1 MFLEMY
7 GITMMDYYYSL
18 LLLDNKNYS
27 KIAFEIM
34 YLNARRADQNE
45 LMLRAIENERL
56 PEPDIEL
63 IKRVDKITEEEKL
76 ELFYTAYKKRSELDG

>member
-1 MFLEMY
+1 
-7 GITMMDYYYSL
+7 
-18 LLLDNKNYS
+18 
-27 KIAFEIM
+27 M

>member
-1 MFLEMY
+1 MFLEKY

-27 KIAFEIM
+27 RIAFEIM

-63 IKRVDKITEEEKL
+63 IQRVAKITEEEKL

>member
-1 MFLEMY
+1 MFLEKY

-27 KIAFEIM
+27 RIAFEIM
-34 YLNARRADQNE
+34 YLNARRADQ
-45 LMLRAIENERL
+45 NERL